1 MLKMIDVYSGS
12 PRSFATDP
20 ETDITMIKATQGTGY
35 VNPYCNID
43 WDAAKNAGKLL
54 GLYHYAGGGDA
65 VREADY
71 FINNIKNYVGQ
82 AVLALDWEKAQ
93 NAAWGVNN
101 WCRRFVDR
109 VHELTGVWPLIYVSQ
124 TAIDQVANCAD
135 TCGLWVARYAYN
147 QPLSWDYKGA
157 NFSVAPWETFTIH
170 QFTGTDMDRNMVN
183 TSKDGWEKLAKG
195 DRGGNSQQQ
204 PTPKPTPKP
213 TSKPKQAAGFTDA
226 LGDRWTYENGK
237 FTSNTT
243 LHLRW
248 GARPSASTIAVL
260 PAGSVIKY
268 DAWSRGSQFVY
279 IRQPRGNGQFGYV
292 AVRDAKTGE
301 AYGKFE

>member
-12 PRSFATDP
+12 PRSFATAP
-20 ETDITMIKATQGTGY
+20 ESDITMIKATQGTGY
-35 VNPYCNID
+35 VNPFCNTD

-65 VREADY
+65 LREADY
-71 FINNIKNYVGQ
+71 FIENIKNYVGQ
-82 AVLALDWEKAQ
+82 AVLAVDWEKAQ

-124 TAIDQVANCAD
+124 TAIDQVANCAN

-147 QPLSWDYKGA
+147 QPLNWDYKGA
-157 NFSVAPWETFTIH
+157 DFSVAPWSTFTIH

-183 TSKDGWEKLAKG
+183 TDREGWLRLAKG
-195 DRGGNSQQQ
+195 DGGAAPSTVPQ
-204 PTPKPTPKP
+204 PQPKPKP
-213 TSKPKQAAGFTDA
+213 QQAAGFTDE
-226 LGDRWTYENGK
+226 LGDHWTYENGK
-237 FTSNTT
+237 FTSTTT

-248 GARPSASTIAVL
+248 GARPWASTIATL
-260 PAGSVIKY
+260 PAGSTIKY
-268 DAWSRGSQFVY
+268 DAWSRGQQFVY
-279 IRQPRGNGQFGYV
+279 IRQARGNGQYGYV

-301 AYGKFE
+301 AYGVFD

>member
-12 PRSFATDP
+12 PRSFATAP
-20 ETDITMIKATQGTGY
+20 ESDITMIKATQGTGY
-35 VNPYCNID
+35 VNPYCNTD
-43 WDAAKNAGKLL
+43 WEAAKNAGKLL

-71 FINNIKNYVGQ
+71 FIENIKNYVGQ
-82 AVLALDWEKAQ
+82 AVLALDWESNQ
-93 NAAWGVNN
+93 NAAWGANN

-109 VHELTGVWPLIYVSQ
+109 VHELTGVWPLIYVQQS
-124 TAIDQVANCAD
+124 ALDQVANCAN
-135 TCGLWVARYAYN
+135 TCGLWVARYGYN
-147 QPLSWDYKGA
+147 QPLNWDYKGA
-157 NFSVAPWETFTIH
+157 NFSVAPWSTFTIH

-183 TSKDGWEKLAKG
+183 TDREGWLRLAKG
-195 DRGGNSQQQ
+195 DGPTSSAPVPQ
-204 PTPKPTPKP
+204 PKPKPTPKP
-213 TSKPKQAAGFTDA
+213 TQAANTWKDE
-226 LGDRWTYENGK
+226 LGDTWHAEDGK
-237 FTSNTT
+237 FTSNTP

-248 GARPSASTIAVL
+248 GARPSAIAIAVL

-268 DAWSRGSQFVY
+268 DAWSRGRQFVY

>member
-12 PRSFATDP
+12 PRSFATAP
-20 ETDITMIKATQGTGY
+20 ESDITMIKATQGTGY
-35 VNPYCNID
+35 VNPFCNTD

-124 TAIDQVANCAD
+124 TAIDQVANCAN
-135 TCGLWVARYAYN
+135 TCGLWVARYGYN
-147 QPLSWDYKGA
+147 QPLSWEYTGA
-157 NFSVAPWETFTIH
+157 NFSVAPWKTFTIH

-183 TSKDGWEKLAKG
+183 TDREGWLRLAKG
-195 DRGGNSQQQ
+195 DGGAASAPVLQ
-204 PTPKPTPKP
+204 PTQKPTPKP
-213 TSKPKQAAGFTDA
+213 SQAQNTWKDD
-226 LGDRWTYENGK
+226 LGDTWHAEDGK
-237 FTSNTT
+237 FTSNTP

-248 GARPSASTIAVL
+248 GARPSASVIAVL
-260 PAGSVIKY
+260 PAGSTIKY

>member
-20 ETDITMIKATQGTGY
+20 VSDITMVKATQGTGY
-35 VNPYCNID
+35 VNPYCNQD

-71 FINNIKNYVGQ
+71 FISNIKGYVGQ
-82 AVLALDWEKAQ
+82 AVLALDWESNQ

-101 WCRRFVDR
+101 WARRFVDR

-124 TAIDQVANCAD
+124 SAIDQVANCAN

-147 QPLSWDYKGA
+147 QPLNWDYKGA
-157 NFSVAPWETFTIH
+157 NFSVAPWKTFTIH

-183 TSKDGWEKLAKG
+183 TDREGWLRLAKG
-195 DRGGNSQQQ
+195 DGGAAPSPVPQ
-204 PTPKPTPKP
+204 PQPQPKPKP
-213 TSKPKQAAGFTDA
+213 QAAGFTDEM
-226 LGDRWTYENGK
+226 GDHWTYENGK
-237 FTSNTT
+237 FTSTTT

-248 GARPSASTIAVL
+248 GARPWASTIATL
-260 PAGSVIKY
+260 PAGSTIKY

-279 IRQPRGNGQFGYV
+279 IRQPRGNGQYGYV

-301 AYGKFE
+301 AYGTFA

>member
-12 PRSFATDP
+12 PRSFVTDP
-20 ETDITMIKATQGTGY
+20 ESDIAMIKATQGTGY
-35 VNPYCNID
+35 VNPWCNTD
-43 WDAAKNAGKLL
+43 WQAAKNAGKLL

-71 FINNIKNYVGQ
+71 FIENIKNYVGQ
-82 AVLALDWEKAQ
+82 AVLALDWESNQ

-124 TAIDQVANCAD
+124 SAIGQVANCAD

-157 NFSVAPWETFTIH
+157 NFSVAPWKTFTIH

-183 TSKDGWEKLAKG
+183 TDREGWLRLAKG
-195 DRGGNSQQQ
+195 DGGAAPSPEPQ
-204 PTPKPTPKP
+204 PKPTPKP
-213 TSKPKQAAGFTDA
+213 AAGFTDA
-226 LGDRWTYENGK
+226 LGDHWTYENGT
-237 FTSNTT
+237 FTSTT
-243 LHLRW
+243 ALHLRW
-248 GARPSASTIAVL
+248 GARPSASVIAVL
-260 PAGSVIKY
+260 PAGSTIKY
-268 DAWSRGSQFVY
+268 DAWSRGQQFVY
-279 IRQPRGNGQFGYV
+279 IRQPRGNGQYGYV